1 MYLGKLLL
9 RWLSK
14 INENENDDCITI
26 IHDIYCDV
34 IYPEYLHVRNR
45 YYKNQTPDSY
55 QLRSAHYPPLVTA
68 TGFFRFSES
77 S

>member
-1 MYLGKLLL
+1 MYLRKLLL

-26 IHDIYCDV
+26 YIIHDVYCDV

-45 YYKNQTPDSY
+45 YYKNLTS
-55 QLRSAHYPPLVTA
+55 LKCFKIIV
-68 TGFFRFSES
+68 F
-77 S
+77 

>member
-26 IHDIYCDV
+26 YIIHDVYCDV
-34 IYPEYLHVRNR
+34 I
-45 YYKNQTPDSY
+45 
-55 QLRSAHYPPLVTA
+55 
-68 TGFFRFSES
+68 
-77 S
+77 